1 MKAGLALYKKRDGKS
16 MMRDV
21 IDLIGIN
28 LEFGKRLVV
37 KLDVSNGLVVLDK
50 ERKDQLDSIVASGNN
65 VISSVLAN
73 INNSIEKDQ
82 LNPALLKEQWLKL
95 FEITT

>member
-1 MKAGLALYKKRDGKS
+1 
-16 MMRDV
+16 
-21 IDLIGIN
+21 
-28 LEFGKRLVV
+28 
-37 KLDVSNGLVVLDK
+37 
-50 ERKDQLDSIVASGNN
+50 VASGNN

-73 INNSIEKDQ
+73 INNSIQKDQ